1 MPDDFEMIRGEMY
14 VKKHFLDIEPGGEIL
29 IGYIDD
35 PDSVKKL
42 GEIFESA
49 EKEAKKEHF
58 KKEMQELKQ
67 KLEERKR
74 IDAYK
79 KHANAMLHELKHCRV
94 NHPDDSWPWK
104 SFDFVHQCSLMMEEA
119 GEAVRA
125 ANTLRENSKGDLLS
139 LYNELAQTGAMCLRI
154 MEQIEDYALRLDK
167 KSGA

>member
-1 MPDDFEMIRGEMY
+1 MMPDGFKRIGGRMY
-14 VKKHFLDIEPGGEIL
+14 VKKHFLDIEPGDEIL

-35 PDSVKKL
+35 PEGKL

-49 EKEAKKEHF
+49 EKEAKKEAKKEHF

-67 KLEERKR
+67 KLEEKKYSDRVR
-74 IDAYK
+74 
-79 KHANAMLHELKHCRV
+79 KHADAMLHELKHCRV

-104 SFDFVHQCSLMMEEA
+104 SFDFVHQCSVMMEEA

-125 ANTLRENSKGDLLS
+125 ANTLRENNKGDLLS

-154 MEQIEDYALRLDK
+154 MEQIEDHALRNN
-167 KSGA
+167 SH

>member
-1 MPDDFEMIRGEMY
+1 MSSWIPITKDIYYGDDHLQVYLGGRGWM
-14 VKKHFLDIEPGGEIL
+14 KI
-29 IGYIDD
+29 
-35 PDSVKKL
+35 SL
-42 GEIFESA
+42 GEITKEEV
-49 EKEAKKEHF
+49 EKVKKE
-58 KKEMQELKQ
+58 KDLEEAMQRIRQ
-67 KLEERKR
+67 KLQEKKYLDKVR
-74 IDAYK
+74 
-79 KHANAMLHELKHCRV
+79 KHADAMLHELKHCRV

-104 SFDFVHQCSLMMEEA
+104 SYDFVHQCSVMMEEA